1 MCVCVCVCV
10 CVCMYIFIGG
20 IVHEGACVLMP
31 EINSLGVASQ
41 ETPKLSGWL
50 VGWLVGWFR

>member
-1 MCVCVCVCV
+1 
-10 CVCMYIFIGG
+10 MYIFIGG